1 MRLGYR
7 KPGLAEVRELVVVK
21 LAEAA
26 EPVAIAVPRWE
37 EDEAMTSAAA
47 AQSSA
52 YALA

>member
-26 EPVAIAVPRWE
+26 EPVAIA
-37 EDEAMTSAAA
+37 A
-47 AQSSA
+47 
-52 YALA
+52 